1 MDLSNTRKVGWR
13 RMTQARTNARNL
25 TAADQESLPLQQLR
39 LDAIGLDMALD
50 NILDFGDL

>member
-1 MDLSNTRKVGWR
+1 
-13 RMTQARTNARNL
+13 MTQARTNARNL